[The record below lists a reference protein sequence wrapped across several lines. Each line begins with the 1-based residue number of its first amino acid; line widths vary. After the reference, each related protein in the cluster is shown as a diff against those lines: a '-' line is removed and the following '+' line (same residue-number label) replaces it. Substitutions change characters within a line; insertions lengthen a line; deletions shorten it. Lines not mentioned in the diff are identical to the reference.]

1 MDTAI
6 DEPTEARPLFY
17 PLPFLSFLS
26 NGVKGRVPTFPRAID
41 RYLHNSGALAAHR
54 AQERR
59 RTFPFRVAKKKEKE
73 KEKENN
79 CPLLIK
85 SLYRRIIMNFLPSGT
100 EPPEALRLSESALF
114 IAFDSNI
121 YPPRVYSEIP
131 PASVLAA
138 RLIPLML
145 FILCFLLC
153 FRHAVTLLAGRSVY
167 TKGFASEFY
176 RILRRIHRAPQQRQ
190 QERRLVIFR
199 TKFLQRA
206 ANVVNKNR
214 RMSLIRRE
222 ATE

>member
-1 MDTAI
+1 MS
-6 DEPTEARPLFY
+6 RRKRVLFFI
-17 PLPFLSFLS
+17 PFLSSLFSLTGLKAECRRS
-26 NGVKGRVPTFPRAID
+26 HARSTVIYITLAHLPRTGHRNAA
-41 RYLHNSGALAAHR
+41 AL
-54 AQERR
+54 
-59 RTFPFRVAKKKEKE
+59 FPFALQKKKKKKE

-85 SLYRRIIMNFLPSGT
+85 SLYRRIIMNFPPSGT

-176 RILRRIHRAPQQRQ
+176 RILRGIHRAPQQPQ
-190 QERRLVIFR
+190 QEEARNLPNKV
-199 TKFLQRA
+199 LA
-206 ANVVNKNR
+206 ARSKCR
-214 RMSLIRRE
+214 KQKPSLIRRE